1 MHCWQAEVTYPGGGT
16 LIFGLHAAGLPQAL
30 IAARAHADE
39 ISTDGYLT
47 VTQLGPGEPE
57 E

>member
-47 VTQLGPGEPE
+47 VTQLGPAEPE